1 MKKIYTLFLMM
12 VVAALSLSAQN
23 YYNGKLNVEM
33 MGSKIAD
40 NMDARVSLTKDSD
53 GDYTFRLPDFRIT
66 VGEAEVEC
74 GDIVVKSV
82 KRTIADDGSF
92 TITGSTNDLSL
103 AQGEIHARVNVEGS
117 ESTAGKMSLTIVV
130 GWYTEYPTIDDED
143 SIIPINVTFDGD
155 LYPSVTDY
163 FDGKLN
169 VEMMGSTLAKDK
181 DTSVQLKSIGDGVYL
196 FLLPDFRIVVGE
208 AEVECGD
215 ILVEGVTR
223 IQNADGTYEIAGYT
237 KDLSLANDEIHA
249 NVDVKGT
256 ETADHKMSLTIT
268 VGWYTEYPTMDDED
282 TIIPINVT
290 FDGTLSAGVN
300 EIVAPAAKI
309 VGTAG
314 AIEVANCNGRVAV
327 YTVDGRKVVDQHVNG
342 QTTVNIANG
351 LYIVRAG
358 NTSAKVIVK

>member
-12 VVAALSLSAQN
+12 VVAVLSMSAQN

-40 NMDARVSLTKDSD
+40 NMDARVSLTEDSE
-53 GDYTFRLPDFRIT
+53 GNYTFSLPDFRIT

-92 TITGSTNDLSL
+92 TITGSTNNLSL
-103 AQGEIHARVNVEGS
+103 AQGEIHARVNVEGT
-117 ESTAGKMSLTIVV
+117 ESAAGKMSLTIVV
-130 GWYTEYPTIDDED
+130 GWYTEYPTVDDEGT
-143 SIIPINVTFDGD
+143 ITPINVTFDGN

-169 VEMMGSTLAKDK
+169 VEMSGTVISTDK
-181 DTSVQLKSIGDGVYL
+181 AATVQLMSIGEDTYL
-196 FLLPDFRIVVGE
+196 FKLPNFVLPINGGNLD
-208 AEVECGD
+208 CGD

-223 IQNADGTYEIAGYT
+223 TLNSDGSYT
-237 KDLSLANDEIHA
+237 IEGETDDLGLAQGQLHA
-249 NVDVKGT
+249 KVNVTGT
-256 ETADHKMSLTIT
+256 ESADHKIDLAIV
-268 VGWYTEYPTMDDED
+268 VGWYAAYPDMTVN
-282 TIIPINVT
+282 IVPINVT
-290 FDGTLSAGVN
+290 FEGTLSAGVN
-300 EIVAPAAKI
+300 EIVAPAAAKI